1 LEQKIFSSKGK
12 LNLPEHIIVLPVMG
26 IVKVATTFNID
37 LEFEVPEFHRR
48 LFAWLVDV
56 FIQIIYYRIAIELLR
71 KSITTRDLFSE
82 DAQYNLWGLSMMIIV
97 PIFTY
102 HLVCE
107 IAMNGQSVG
116 KKLFGIRVVNE
127 NGGRPSISQFI
138 IRWLIRTGD
147 YTIVLIILLNVFILI
162 YRELLVFLG
171 ASLLLLLTDIILVA
185 GSKKAQRLGDI
196 LAHTILVR
204 TNAKGSMEQTVFMEV
219 ADNYI
224 PVFPQIMKLSDK
236 DINAIKSIL
245 DTARK
250 RGDFNLAALASE
262 KVKNHLKI
270 ETSLSPFDFL
280 DTLLKD
286 YNYLSVK

>member
-1 LEQKIFSSKGK
+1 
-12 LNLPEHIIVLPVMG
+12 MG